1 MRNAA
6 LAETFSNA
14 QLLDLAGNAFS
25 SSAFAAVYMSTLAEL
40 PDPVA
45 TVHDRKEVNL
55 EAILALM
62 SDV

>member
-1 MRNAA
+1 M
-6 LAETFSNA
+6 AETFNNA
-14 QLLDLAGNAFS
+14 QLLDLAGNALS

-45 TVHDRKEVNL
+45 TVHDGKEDSL
-55 EAILALM
+55 QELSALM